1 MEANTLKGGKVA
13 TADFETDFLGTHV
26 RGRLLRH
33 AVQMYECNKRSGTHK
48 TKSRGELSFRKG
60 ALFRQKGSG
69 RARVRHPQATQCRSG
84 GVPHG
89 PKPRDYSYSMP
100 RRALQEATL
109 SALLSKFN
117 DNEVTVAD
125 TVAMDAPR
133 TRDLSALLKS
143 LGYEKSCLI
152 VTHERSIGLERS
164 AGNLRRIEVVPV
176 EEVNAYNLL
185 FYKNLIITEG
195 ALEAIRGKSAGG
207 DES

>member
-1 MEANTLKGGKVA
+1 MEANTLKSGKVA
-13 TADFETDFLGTHV
+13 TADFETDFLGTNV

-33 AVQMYECNKRSGTHK
+33 AIQMYECNLRSGTHK

-60 ALFRQKGSG
+60 PLFRQKGSG

-100 RRALQEATL
+100 RRAMQEATL
-109 SALLSKFN
+109 SALLSKFR
-117 DNEVTVAD
+117 DGEVTVAD
-125 TVAMDAPR
+125 SVSMDAPR
-133 TRDLSALLKS
+133 TKELAGLLTS

-152 VTHERSIGLERS
+152 VTHERSEGLERS
-164 AGNLRRIEVVPV
+164 SSNLRRIEVVRV

-185 FYKNLIITEG
+185 FYKNLIITES
-195 ALEAIRGKSAGG
+195 ALDAMRTKADRGE
-207 DES
+207 ES